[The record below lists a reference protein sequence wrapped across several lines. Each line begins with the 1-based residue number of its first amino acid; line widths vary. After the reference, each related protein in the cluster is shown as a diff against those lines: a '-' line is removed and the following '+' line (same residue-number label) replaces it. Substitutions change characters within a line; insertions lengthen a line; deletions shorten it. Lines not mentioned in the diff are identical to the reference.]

1 MPGRA
6 ESSGLR
12 QDENEGCTV
21 VLTSEILR
29 GLPGAL
35 DWMVLFDLPTLRSL
49 ISDTIVRGMFSLPP
63 GR

>member
-21 VLTSEILR
+21 VLMSEILR

-35 DWMVLFDLPTLRSL
+35 DWRVLFDLPALRGL
-49 ISDTIVRGMFSLPP
+49 IADPVVRGMFSLP
-63 GR
+63 